1 MVFIRPTILRDGIQ
15 ATFATNTKYNYVRDV
30 QLDSR
35 DPSILQ
41 IHGVESPIIPQLET
55 YEEQVK
61 AVKST
66 DDFDE

>member
-15 ATFATNTKYNYVRDV
+15 AAFATNAKYNYVRDV
-30 QLDSR
+30 QLGSR

-41 IHGVESPIIPQLET
+41 MHGVESPVIPQLEP
-55 YEEQVK
+55 YEEQAQ

-66 DDFDE
+66 DDSDE